1 MVRQLSAVDYRGP
14 PLRSPKNDGL
24 GAPPALGP
32 FLLADCMSGA
42 RPMAVYSSIN
52 ASNS

>member
-14 PLRSPKNDGL
+14 TLRSPKNDGL

-32 FLLADCMSGA
+32 FLLADSGA